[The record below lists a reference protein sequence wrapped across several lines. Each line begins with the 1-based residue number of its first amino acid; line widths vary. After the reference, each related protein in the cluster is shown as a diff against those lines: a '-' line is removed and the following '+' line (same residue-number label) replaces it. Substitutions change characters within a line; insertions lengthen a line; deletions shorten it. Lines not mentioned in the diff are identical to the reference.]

1 MARNPNRQEPETGS
15 KSPTSEK
22 IAAWLKKWGFPS
34 RHISKLPDMVGPGL
48 ERAIE
53 LKPAIL
59 SGDSLLILCGDRGPG
74 KTQIATKWAEIVA
87 QERSKASRYHKAHD
101 FLCMIRQQFDDDKQL
116 KGAARE
122 VLEKAKRTTLLV
134 LDEWSELAGT
144 EWEKRTMTS
153 LIDHRYDNML
163 ATVIITNHGP
173 EAAAEAVGRSIWSR
187 AQETGGVVVCNWE
200 SYRKS

>member
-1 MARNPNRQEPETGS
+1 
-15 KSPTSEK
+15 
-22 IAAWLKKWGFPS
+22 
-34 RHISKLPDMVGPGL
+34 
-48 ERAIE
+48 
-53 LKPAIL
+53 
-59 SGDSLLILCGDRGPG
+59 
-74 KTQIATKWAEIVA
+74 
-87 QERSKASRYHKAHD
+87 
-101 FLCMIRQQFDDDKQL
+101 MIRQQFDDDKQL